1 MGEFVAHV
9 ERLVSLPSSALA
21 RHLGANWS
29 AHEENTAQLFEVL
42 HYWLGLE
49 WIDRTLDPND
59 PEVRQRRAED
69 ARNRVKPPPYPLVP
83 PVAVRPEDIAEK
95 RREAYLAEVQKWNT
109 PAADRRQVTT
119 AEFDRLLA
127 AD

>member
-9 ERLVSLPSSALA
+9 ERLVHLPTSSLA
-21 RHLGANWS
+21 RHLGVNWS
-29 AHEENTAQLFEVL
+29 PHEENTALLYEVL

-59 PEVRQRRAED
+59 PEVRQRRADD

-83 PVAVRPEDIAEK
+83 PVAVRPEDIADM
-95 RREAYLAEVQKWNT
+95 RRAAYLAEVEKWNAT
-109 PAADRRQVTT
+109 ISDRRQVTT
-119 AEFDRLLA
+119 AEFDRLLSG
-127 AD
+127 D